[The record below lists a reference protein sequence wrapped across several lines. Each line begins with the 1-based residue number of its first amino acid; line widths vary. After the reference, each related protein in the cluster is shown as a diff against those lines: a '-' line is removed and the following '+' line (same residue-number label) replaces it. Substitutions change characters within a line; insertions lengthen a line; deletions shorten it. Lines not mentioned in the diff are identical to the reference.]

1 MAGSNANLILDFF
14 QKLLKVLQANLHHS
28 ELFRSPEKWVNGKWT
43 ASYFNFSTQSTSNNK
58 SRSHTHTIIRALFSF
73 FVTFTRIH
81 NLMRTVWHADCN
93 SQGSNHQP
101 WRLLD
106 DLLTSRAAAT
116 HLLSVTF
123 QIFKTFMFCK

>member
-58 SRSHTHTIIRALFSF
+58 SRSHTHTSTF
-73 FVTFTRIH
+73 FLLCNIH
-81 NLMRTVWHADCN
+81 TH
-93 SQGSNHQP
+93 SQSDEDSLAC
-101 WRLLD
+101 RL
-106 DLLTSRAAAT
+106 
-116 HLLSVTF
+116 
-123 QIFKTFMFCK
+123 